1 MDLIILL
8 IILILIY
15 AYVTLDNKYGKCI
28 PNPKKGNI
36 RNMFGEKINIFKNKQ
51 SKLDIENAKQ
61 LLKQN
66 AFDQII
72 DIRRDRAWIMGH
84 HPDAIHITINRLES
98 ILPDKIINKN
108 NKILIYGENAQEA
121 KEASIIVKSLGY
133 KNVKYI
139 DKKYESL
146 F

>member
-15 AYVTLDNKYGKCI
+15 AYITLDSKYGKCI
-28 PNPKKGNI
+28 PNPRKGNI
-36 RNMFGEKINIFKNKQ
+36 RNMFGEKINIFKNKIP
-51 SKLDIENAKQ
+51 KIEIVDAKQ
-61 LLKQN
+61 LLKN
-66 AFDQII
+66 NEFDHII
-72 DIRRDRAWIMGH
+72 DIRRDRLWIMGH
-84 HPDAIHITINRLES
+84 HPDAIHISLGRLAS
-98 ILPDKIINKN
+98 ILPDKIVNKK

-121 KEASIIVKSLGY
+121 KEAYIIVKSLGY

-139 DKKYESL
+139 DKKYTSL